1 MLVLCIII
9 ISSVENRI
17 ESLDI
22 SCRRSGYI
30 YRIETLDM
38 SYRKFRYIVSNGSMY
53 RIERFDISYR
63 KVPYIV
69 SKGSIYRVEGLDM
82 YRIERCDISYQKV
95 RYIAISIGRYVV
107 SKGSIYRIERF
118 GVSYRKDGRIVSEG
132 SIYRDVEIST
142 HRIER
147 FDILKDR
154 AFVTSYRNIYILTF
168 RYFDV
173 THRNRCAYRNI
184 ELSIYRLALRFAL
197 TPLAPYF
204 LWWVLTL
211 NDILNVSTIEFVHIS
226 VYFFVYR
233 YPSLCRAV
241 E

>member
-1 MLVLCIII
+1 MSYRKVRYIV
-9 ISSVENRI
+9 SKGSMYRI
-17 ESLDI
+17 ERFHI
-22 SCRRSGYI
+22 SCRRSGYV
-30 YRIETLDM
+30 
-38 SYRKFRYIVSNGSMY
+38 SYRKVRYILSKSSIYRNIDRSIC

-63 KVPYIV
+63 KVRCIV
-69 SKGSIYRVEGLDM
+69 
-82 YRIERCDISYQKV
+82 
-95 RYIAISIGRYVV
+95 
-107 SKGSIYRIERF
+107 
-118 GVSYRKDGRIVSEG
+118 RKDGRIVSEG